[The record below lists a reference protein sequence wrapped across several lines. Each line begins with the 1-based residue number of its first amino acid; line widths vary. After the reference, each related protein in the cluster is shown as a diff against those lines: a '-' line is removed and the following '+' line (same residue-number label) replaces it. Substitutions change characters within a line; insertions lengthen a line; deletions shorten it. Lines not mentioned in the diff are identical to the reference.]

1 MLKIPRTLIAG
12 LSTDWESSLANYPSS
27 EWNLLIT
34 IAGNIAIP
42 TTSTPQDNGG
52 WLTEIDGADFTD
64 AEPGDYYWS
73 ARVINAESGVARS
86 VGAGNLTVTADLA
99 TVDEPYDGR
108 SKAKKIHDGILQ
120 AIADL
125 SSGKIASYQI
135 EGRGATYRSY
145 EELNKAESYWRQ
157 RVLAEQAKID
167 AANGLPNPRTI
178 RAKFI
183 G

>member
-1 MLKIPRTLIAG
+1 MLNIPRTLTAG
-12 LSTDWESSLANYPSS
+12 LSTDWESKLDDYPSS

-42 TTSTPQDNGG
+42 TTSTPLETGG
-52 WLTEIDGADFTD
+52 WITEIDGADFED
-64 AEPGDYYWS
+64 ATPGEYYWS
-73 ARVINAESGVARS
+73 ARVINAESGKARS
-86 VGAGNLTVTADLA
+86 VGAGNLTVVANLA

-108 SKAKKIHDGILQ
+108 SKAKKIHEGILQ

-135 EGRGATYRSY
+135 EGRGATYRNY

-167 AANGLPNPRTI
+167 AQNGLPNPRII
-178 RAKFI
+178 RSRFS
-183 G
+183 